1 VPCILALQRG
11 LQSSP
16 PQPTGGE
23 GRFEPDAGQ
32 GEEAQA
38 EEDTLPLTQEE
49 MAVAEVA
56 EEAEK
61 GASLP
66 GGGGSMS
73 VGSPPL
79 LCLSLQLDQRKAA
92 VLLGLLLKRLQRHG
106 GPSRRLSL
114 WLYAA
119 MAALDADIIDADT
132 ASLLR
137 ALVRSCNPNDRT
149 SEPEPPNPN
158 PDPNPD
164 LNSDPNPNP
173 NQVRS
178 CMALRAKLVRKVA
191 VAAAVAAAVR
201 SEGRG
206 DGSDGG
212 GGGGGAAAAAAALA
226 AQRAAAL
233 NVLLG
238 LAGGFFGQASTDE
251 LILTLTLTLT
261 LTPTPTLTLTFA
273 LTQTLALTLTPTLTL
288 TLTSTRPQ

>member
-1 VPCILALQRG
+1 
-11 LQSSP
+11 
-16 PQPTGGE
+16 
-23 GRFEPDAGQ
+23 
-32 GEEAQA
+32 
-38 EEDTLPLTQEE
+38 

-73 VGSPPL
+73 AGSPPL

-191 VAAAVAAAVR
+191 AVR

-212 GGGGGAAAAAAALA
+212 GGGGGGAAAAAAAALA